1 MKRGRRA
8 VDRGGWLKAGGELPE
23 KWPGLNKKELIH
35 WSRFCSSLASLGVG
49 GQVDGPT
56 VAMASKLAARVDL
69 LQEQLHRAEAAGQVM
84 IPSPGGGI
92 VMNPLYGEL
101 SRQEKALER
110 LLQQMLLVPRSR
122 SSTRLPAEIQA
133 EAGSQ
138 EEDSLEWLLNPHGE
152 R

>member
-8 VDRGGWLKAGGELPE
+8 VDRSSWLKAGGPLPD
-23 KWPGLNKKELIH
+23 KWPGLTKKELSH
-35 WSRFCSSLASLGVG
+35 WSRFTTSLASLGIG
-49 GQVDGPT
+49 GQVDAPT
-56 VAMASKLAARVDL
+56 VAMASKVAARVDL

-84 IPSPGGGI
+84 IPSPGGGV

-101 SRQEKALER
+101 SRQEKTLEK

-138 EEDSLEWLLNPHGE
+138 EDDLAWLLDSHRGA
-152 R
+152 